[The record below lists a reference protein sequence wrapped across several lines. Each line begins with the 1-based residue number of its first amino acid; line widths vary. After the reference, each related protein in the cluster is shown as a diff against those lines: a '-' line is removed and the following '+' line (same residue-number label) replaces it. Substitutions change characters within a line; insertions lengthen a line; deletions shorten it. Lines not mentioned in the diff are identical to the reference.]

1 MLRDRYE
8 IDKLFMDVVELTN
21 QMDPVL
27 ARIDRVLD
35 DAEMFQLVKGDLSG
49 RYHHTLETG
58 CPSTPV
64 EVIMRMLALKHLYQW
79 SYEQTEYHVRDSLVL
94 RQFCRVYLNPVPD
107 DTTLIR
113 WANLARSETLHAFNT
128 RLTELAVNLKV
139 TRGRKM
145 RTDGTVVETNIHAP
159 SDSSLL
165 ADSVRVLGRALH
177 RARSILAESA
187 LSVRRLFRNRTH
199 SARRAARQIGQVLR
213 RAGAHAE
220 AQKQE
225 AYRHL
230 VKITQATVTQAQQI
244 LTLLDQE
251 ASSKAAQ
258 LAETLHT
265 FIPRAEQVIRQTI
278 RRVFH
283 NEQVPAAEK
292 IVSIFEPHTDII
304 RRDKPSHPVEY
315 GHKVWLD
322 EVDGGIVADYRVLEG
337 NPGDSTQW
345 PVSLNRHVQR
355 FGHAPQQ
362 ASGDRGVYSEANEAY
377 AEQLGVRHVILP
389 KPGGKSPARQEHE
402 RQPWFRRG
410 RRWHAGIEGRIS
422 VLKRAHG
429 LDRCPDHGADGFER
443 CVGWGVIAGNLA
455 VMGRTVAAR
464 A

>member
-8 IDKLFMDVVELTN
+8 IGKLFTDIVKLSHE
-21 QMDPVL
+21 MDPVL
-27 ARIDRVLD
+27 TQIDRVLD
-35 DAEMFQLVKGDLSG
+35 DAEMMQLVKLDLSK
-49 RYHHTLETG
+49 RYRHTLETG

-64 EVIMRMLALKHLYQW
+64 EVILRMLAVKHLHQL
-79 SYEQTEYHVRDSLVL
+79 SYEQTEYQVRDSLVL
-94 RQFCRVYLNPVPD
+94 RQFCRVYLNAVPD

-113 WANLARSETLHAFNT
+113 WANLIRPETLHEFNR
-128 RLTELAVNLKV
+128 RLTELAVDLKV
-139 TRGRKM
+139 TRGRKL

-165 ADSVRVLGRALH
+165 ADSVRVLGRTLH
-177 RARSILAESA
+177 RARSVLVES
-187 LSVRRLFRNRTH
+187 SSPVQRLFRNRTR
-199 SARRAARQIGQVLR
+199 SARRAARQIGQVIR

-230 VKITQATVTQAQQI
+230 VEITQKTVIQAQQI
-244 LTLLDQE
+244 LTVLDEE

-258 LAETLHT
+258 LAKTLHA
-265 FIPRAEQVIRQTI
+265 FIPRAEQVIKQTI
-278 RRVFH
+278 RRVFQ

-345 PVSLNRHVQR
+345 QTSLDRHIEH

-362 ASGDRGVYSEANEAY
+362 ASADRGVYSEANEAY
-377 AEQLGVRHVILP
+377 AQQLGVPRVILP
-389 KPGGKSPARQEHE
+389 KPGGKSLTRQEHE
-402 RQPWFRRG
+402 KQPWFRRG

-422 VLKRAHG
+422 VLKRAHC
-429 LDRCPDHGADGFER
+429 LNRCPYHGSDGFER
-443 CVGWGVIAGNLA
+443 CIGWGIIAGNLA
-455 VMGRTVAAR
+455 VMGRSVAAR